1 MPQVYILR
9 SELLDRFYIG
19 STSDSIDGRLSKHDS
34 KFYGNKAFTAKA
46 KDWVLYWSLE
56 TPTLSHAQRIEK
68 KIKLMKS
75 KIYIKNLTI
84 YPELSAKLLEDTKSW
99 FSQVHPESFRG
110 WWAHFT

>member
-1 MPQVYILR
+1 MSYVYILR
-9 SELLDRFYIG
+9 SEFLDRYYIG
-19 STSDSIDGRLSKHDS
+19 STSDTIDDRLSKHDS

-46 KDWVLYWSLE
+46 LDWVLYWCLE

-84 YPELSAKLLEDTKSW
+84 YPELSAKLLDDTKS
-99 FSQVHPESFRG
+99 
-110 WWAHFT
+110 